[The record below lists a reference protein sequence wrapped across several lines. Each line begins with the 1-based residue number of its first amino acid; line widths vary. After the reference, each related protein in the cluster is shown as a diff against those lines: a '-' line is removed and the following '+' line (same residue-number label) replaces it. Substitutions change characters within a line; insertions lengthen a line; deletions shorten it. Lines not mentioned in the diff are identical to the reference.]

1 MIPLPVI
8 VGFGGINPAGRLSF
22 NHAYRRLVIDALSEH
37 KQARTYASLAQIMA
51 LDDSQASKEKTRQ
64 YITDHTLIRR
74 IEGFDPD
81 KVNWQTNA
89 TLAGSMDTPL
99 SFVIS
104 KRQLP
109 DTIPDGWQVKDLDD
123 KQVHVTADK
132 PLDVLLPQLRASRV
146 TSAGQLPTGFDPGSL
161 YASRNHPR
169 ALQITVYGASDAIR
183 SSGFSPAQLKDM
195 VQPDQIAVYSGSAMG
210 QLDQESYGGLLQNP
224 LTGRRPTSKQIAL
237 GLPEMAGDF
246 VNAYVLGSVGETAGI
261 IGACATFLYNVKR
274 AMDDIRSGQ
283 KRIVIVG
290 NAEAPI
296 TPYVIEGYRTMGA
309 LAEDEALM
317 SLDGTDTVNNR
328 RACRPFSDNAGF
340 TVAESSTW
348 VVLMD
353 DRLAIEQGAQILASV
368 GDVFVNADGYKKSVS
383 GPGIGNYVTVAKAM
397 AAARAML
404 GEKTLRHGTY
414 MQAHGTGTPQNRVT
428 ESHIFDS
435 LAATFGIDNWLVGAV
450 KSYLGHSMAPAGG
463 DQLSAILGAWQDAI
477 VPGITSIDHIAED
490 VHNTRLNL
498 AMQHTHID
506 PQAFPGAFVN
516 SKGFGGN
523 NATGLFLSPAHTQQM
538 LERRWG
544 RKEMAQYA
552 ALNEAVKQRAT
563 AYDDDADNGSI
574 LPIYQFGEGVLEGSD
589 LGLSDTALRIP
600 GFAEPITLPTV
611 NPYQDMSEGSSDQ

>member
-22 NHAYRRLVIDALSEH
+22 NHAYRRLVIDALSKD
-37 KQARTYASLAQIMA
+37 KQARTYRSLTQLMN
-51 LDDSQASKEKTRQ
+51 LDDSADGSAAASAQTRQ
-64 YITDHTLIRR
+64 YVRDHTLIRR
-74 IEGFDPD
+74 IEGFDPEQI
-81 KVNWQTNA
+81 NWQTHA
-89 TLAGSMDTPL
+89 TLASGADTPL

-109 DTIPDGWQVKDLDD
+109 DTIPEHWQVKNLDD
-123 KQVHVTADK
+123 KQVHVTSNK
-132 PLDVLLPQLRASRV
+132 PLEVLLPQLRASRV
-146 TSAGQLPTGFDPGSL
+146 TSAGQLPSGFEPGSL

-195 VQPDQIAVYSGSAMG
+195 VAPDQIAVYSGSAMG

-224 LTGRRPTSKQIAL
+224 LTGKRPTSKQTAL

-317 SLDGTDTVNNR
+317 ALDGSDTVDNR

-348 VVLMD
+348 LVLMD
-353 DRLAIEQGAQILASV
+353 DKLAIEQGAQILAAV

-435 LAATFGIDNWLVGAV
+435 LASTFGINDWLVSAV

-477 VPGITSIDHIAED
+477 VPGITSIDHIADD
-490 VHNTRLNL
+490 VHHSNLNL
-498 AMQHTHID
+498 SMQHTNID
-506 PQAFPGAFVN
+506 PLAFPGAFVN

-523 NATGLFLSPAHTQQM
+523 NATGLFLSPAHTRHM

-544 RKEMAQYA
+544 RKQVAHHAAQ
-552 ALNEAVKQRAT
+552 NEAVLQRAE
-563 AYDDDADNGSI
+563 AYNNNADDGSI

-589 LGLSDTALRIP
+589 LGLSDSEMRIP
-600 GFAEPITLPTV
+600 GFAEPIVLSTA
-611 NPYQDMSEGSSDQ
+611 NPYQDMTD